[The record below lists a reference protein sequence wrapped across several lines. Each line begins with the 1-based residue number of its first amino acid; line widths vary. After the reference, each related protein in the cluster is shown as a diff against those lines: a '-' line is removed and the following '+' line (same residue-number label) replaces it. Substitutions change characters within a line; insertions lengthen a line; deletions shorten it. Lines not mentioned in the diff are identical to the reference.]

1 LEADHPIR
9 KLFPDARYFL
19 IGWGERDYFMDPDP
33 GPWDALAAIVPPSP
47 STVHVIAHDEPV
59 EETVWRPVEYVEFS
73 VSKAGAGRL
82 ARSIAETLQT
92 GADGAP
98 IVLGE
103 GRVAGAS
110 AFLAARPQFHLFHM
124 CNHWTA
130 GRLRDAGA
138 RVHPWRIF
146 TASGLVDA
154 MRDKPAP
161 ACSATDNGVD

>member
-1 LEADHPIR
+1 
-9 KLFPDARYFL
+9 
-19 IGWGERDYFMDPDP
+19 M
-33 GPWDALAAIVPPSP
+33 
-47 STVHVIAHDEPV
+47 
-59 EETVWRPVEYVEFS
+59 WRPVEYVEFS

-92 GADGAP
+92 GAGGAP

-138 RVHPWRIF
+138 RVHPWRMF

-154 MRDKPAP
+154 MRDKAAP